1 MMLRPCSYYYYY
13 YYHYN
18 IVTLIRLTV
27 TANHPDKQK
36 IRIIEFFFEN
46 RLHWQFE
53 VKKKILKRDLLDY
66 IYICVQAKH

>member
-1 MMLRPCSYYYYY
+1 MLRPCSYYYYY

-36 IRIIEFFFEN
+36 IRIIEFFLEN
-46 RLHWQFE
+46 RIHWQFE
-53 VKKKILKRDLLDY
+53 VRLLLFTLFY
-66 IYICVQAKH
+66 VYGSVHHTIFYE